1 MYHPL
6 LYIHS
11 YVRWGVLILLVYAF
25 IQAYKNI
32 TASSPEMER
41 FGKVLSWYV
50 ILLDIQL
57 LLGLVMYIFA
67 SPQIQHA
74 FQDFGAAMKRTDLRF
89 WAVEHPII
97 MLIVIVLGHVAK
109 IKFKRLEDAR
119 KTFRSIALLLGISL
133 VILLLVIPWPFSWV
147 ARPLFRF

>member
-1 MYHPL
+1 
-6 LYIHS
+6 
-11 YVRWGVLILLVYAF
+11 
-25 IQAYKNI
+25 
-32 TASSPEMER
+32 
-41 FGKVLSWYV
+41 
-50 ILLDIQL
+50 
-57 LLGLVMYIFA
+57 
-67 SPQIQHA
+67 
-74 FQDFGAAMKRTDLRF
+74 MKRTDLRF

-133 VILLLVIPWPFSWV
+133 IILLLVIPWPFSWV

>member
-11 YVRWGVLILLVYAF
+11 YVRWGVLILLVYTF

-32 TASSPEMER
+32 TASSLEVER
-41 FGKVLSWYV
+41 FGKALSWYV

-57 LLGLVMYIFA
+57 LLGLVMYVFA

-133 VILLLVIPWPFSWV
+133 IILLLVIPWPFSWV